1 MKFAGLALHPSRK
14 RTEKPC
20 YPARLTSPIHHDT
33 MNTNLRATIYF
44 AAILLIAP
52 LLAAAKTPATP
63 EKLNQ
68 LYAEYWEESLQAN
81 PLRATYIGD
90 NRFNDRFG
98 PVTSAERRESTRR
111 MAEKY
116 LVRTAEFDPAGLPA
130 EDRISYDL
138 LRYNLQQSLDALKY
152 PAHLVPINQMFG
164 QHLSFAQLGSG
175 RSAQPFRTVKDY
187 DNWLARAASF
197 PAVIDD
203 WIADMKEGIKAG
215 VVLPK
220 ALVRPML
227 PQVESLATD
236 DLDKNIYMS
245 PVKKFPA
252 GVSDDEQKRL
262 TAAYTKLV
270 RETMAPAHRKLLA
283 FLRETY
289 LPASRDSVGLSAI
302 PGGKAWYAFQAK
314 SSTTTDLT
322 PEAIHQI
329 GLDEVARI
337 RALLETAKTRV
348 GFKGTLKEFLAHLNT
363 APELRFK
370 TREEI
375 QAAYESLRPRV
386 DAKVP
391 AFFGRLPKTPFEI
404 RPVEAFREVAAA
416 PAQYSGGS
424 ADGSRPG
431 IFYYNAYQPET
442 RTRFTTTAFFLHEA
456 IPGHHFE
463 TSLAREHPSLPAF
476 RRFGGSGAY
485 GEGWGLYSELLGE
498 EMGLYD
504 SWQYVGRLT
513 AEIWRAVRLV
523 VDTGIHA
530 KGWTREQAIAYFMD
544 NVPQGEIV
552 ATQEVERYI
561 GVPGQALSYKIGEI
575 KIREL
580 RTRAEKALGK
590 KFDIREFH
598 DEILTHG
605 SVPLA
610 VLEAAVDRWIAAKGR
625 G

>member
-1 MKFAGLALHPSRK
+1 
-14 RTEKPC
+14 
-20 YPARLTSPIHHDT
+20 
-33 MNTNLRATIYF
+33 MNKNLRSAVYL
-44 AAILLIAP
+44 AALFLIAP
-52 LLAAAKTPATP
+52 VLALAKTPATP
-63 EKLNQ
+63 EKLNL
-68 LYAEYWEESLQAN
+68 LYAEYWEENLQAN
-81 PLRATYIGD
+81 PIRATFIGD

-98 PVTSAERRESTRR
+98 AVTSAERRAISKRI
-111 MAEKY
+111 ADKY
-116 LVRTAEFDPAGLPA
+116 LARIAAFDPAGLPA
-130 EDRISYDL
+130 AERISYDL

-152 PAHLVPINQMFG
+152 PSHLIPINQIFG
-164 QHLSFAQLGSG
+164 QHLLFAQLGSG
-175 RSAQPFRTVKDY
+175 RAAQPFRTVKDY

-203 WIADMKEGIKAG
+203 WMKDMREGIKAG

-220 ALVRPML
+220 ALVLPML
-227 PQVESLATD
+227 PQLENLSSD
-236 DLDKNIYMS
+236 DLDKNVYFS
-245 PVKKFPA
+245 PVKKFPV
-252 GVSDDEQKRL
+252 GVSEDDQKRL
-262 TAAYTKLV
+262 TAAYTALLREKL
-270 RETMAPAHRKLLA
+270 APAHRLLLA
-283 FLRETY
+283 FLRDTY

-314 SSTTTDLT
+314 SSTTTDPS

-337 RALLETAKTRV
+337 RALLETAKVRS

-375 QAAYESLRPRV
+375 QAAYESLRPSV

-391 AFFGRLPKTPFEI
+391 AYFGRVPKTPFEI

-416 PAQYSGGS
+416 PAQYSGGL

-442 RTRFTTTAFFLHEA
+442 RTHFTTTAIFLHEA

-463 TSLAREHPSLPAF
+463 GSLSREHASLPAF
-476 RRFGGSGAY
+476 RRFGGSSAY
-485 GEGWGLYSELLGE
+485 SEGWGLYSEMLGE

-504 SWQYVGRLT
+504 DPWQYVGRLSL
-513 AEIWRAVRLV
+513 EIWRAVRLV
-523 VDTGIHA
+523 VDTGLHA
-530 KGWTREQAIAYFMD
+530 KGWTREQSIAYFLE

-561 GVPGQALSYKIGEI
+561 GIPGQALSYKIGEI

-580 RTRAEKALGK
+580 RTRAEKVLGK
-590 KFDIREFH
+590 KFDLREFH

-605 SVPLA
+605 SVPLS
-610 VLEAAVDRWIAAKGR
+610 VLEAAVDRWIAGKNKR
-625 G
+625 

>member
-1 MKFAGLALHPSRK
+1 MKP
-14 RTEKPC
+14 
-20 YPARLTSPIHHDT
+20 
-33 MNTNLRATIYF
+33 NLRSTAFLATF
-44 AAILLIAP
+44 FLIAP
-52 LLAAAKTPATP
+52 VLALAKTPATP

-68 LYAEYWEESLQAN
+68 IYAEYWEENLQAN
-81 PLRATYIGD
+81 PLTATRIGD
-90 NRFNDRFG
+90 SRFNDRYG
-98 PVTSAERRESTRR
+98 AVTSAERLATTKRI
-111 MAEKY
+111 AEKY
-116 LVRTAEFDPAGLPA
+116 LARTAGFDPAGLPA

-138 LRYNLQQSLDALKY
+138 LRYNLQQSLDALKF
-152 PAHLVPINQMFG
+152 PSHLTPLNQIFG

-175 RSAQPFRTVKDY
+175 RASQPFRTVKDY

-197 PAVIDD
+197 PDVIDG
-203 WIADMKEGIKAG
+203 WINDMREGIKAG

-220 ALVRPML
+220 ALVLPML
-227 PQVESLATD
+227 PQFESLSTD
-236 DLDKNIYMS
+236 DLDKNVYMS

-252 GVSDDEQKRL
+252 GVSEEDQKRL
-262 TAAYTKLV
+262 TADYTKLV
-270 RETMAPAHRKLLA
+270 RETMVPAHRKLRA
-283 FLRETY
+283 FMRDTY
-289 LPASRDSVGLSAI
+289 LPACRDSVGLSAI

-322 PEAIHQI
+322 PDAIHQI

-337 RALLETAKTRV
+337 RTLLETAQART
-348 GFKGTLKEFLAHLNT
+348 GFKGTLNEFRAHLNT

-391 AFFGRLPKTPFEI
+391 AYFGRLPKTPFEI

-416 PAQYSGGS
+416 PAQYSSGL

-431 IFYYNAYQPET
+431 IFYYNAYQPHT
-442 RTRFTTTAFFLHEA
+442 RTRFSTTAIFLHEA

-463 TSLAREHPSLPAF
+463 GSLSREHASLPAF
-476 RRFGGSGAY
+476 RRYGGSSAY
-485 GEGWGLYSELLGE
+485 SEGWGLYSEMLGE

-504 SWQYVGRLT
+504 DPWQYVGRL
-513 AEIWRAVRLV
+513 ALEIWRGVRLV
-523 VDTGIHA
+523 VDTGVHA
-530 KGWTREQAIAYFMD
+530 KGWTREQAIAYFLE

-561 GVPGQALSYKIGEI
+561 AIPGQALSYKIGEI

-580 RTRAEKALGK
+580 RARAEKALGN

-598 DEILTHG
+598 DEILIHG
-605 SVPLA
+605 SVPLR
-610 VLEAAVDRWIAAKGR
+610 VLEAAVDRWIAAKVR

>member
-1 MKFAGLALHPSRK
+1 MK
-14 RTEKPC
+14 
-20 YPARLTSPIHHDT
+20 
-33 MNTNLRATIYF
+33 TNFRSVVYLV
-44 AAILLIAP
+44 AILLIAP
-52 LLAAAKTPATP
+52 VLAFAKTPATP

-68 LYAEYWEESLQAN
+68 LYAEYWEENLQAN
-81 PLRATYIGD
+81 PMLATRIGD
-90 NRFNDRFG
+90 NRFNDRYG
-98 PVTSAERRESTRR
+98 AVTSAERRATSKR

-116 LVRTAEFDPAGLPA
+116 LARTVEFEPTGLPA

-138 LRYNLQQSLDALKY
+138 LRYNLQQSLDALKFSS
-152 PAHLVPINQMFG
+152 HLIPINQIFG
-164 QHLSFAQLGSG
+164 QHLLFAQLGSG
-175 RSAQPFRTVKDY
+175 RGAQPFRTVKDY

-203 WIADMKEGIKAG
+203 WMKDMRVGIKTD

-220 ALVRPML
+220 ALVLPML
-227 PQVESLATD
+227 PQLNELAND
-236 DLDKNIYMS
+236 DLDKNVYFS

-252 GVSDDEQKRL
+252 GVSEEDQKRL
-262 TAAYTKLV
+262 TAAFTKLV
-270 RETMAPAHRKLLA
+270 QETMAPAHRKLLT
-283 FLRETY
+283 FVRETY
-289 LPASRDSVGLSAI
+289 LPASRDSVGLSAV
-302 PGGKAWYAFQAK
+302 PGGAAWYAFQAK

-322 PEAIHQI
+322 PEAIHTI
-329 GLDEVARI
+329 GLNEVTRI
-337 RALLETAKTRV
+337 RALFETAKTRT
-348 GFKGTLKEFLAHLNT
+348 GFKGTLKEFMAHLNT

-386 DAKVP
+386 EAKVP
-391 AFFGRLPKTPFEI
+391 AFFGRVPKSPFEI

-416 PAQYSGGS
+416 PAQYSGGT

-442 RTRFTTTAFFLHEA
+442 RTRFTTTAFFVHEA

-463 TSLAREHPSLPAF
+463 GSLAREHASLPAF

-485 GEGWGLYSELLGE
+485 SEGWGLYSEMLAE

-504 SWQYVGRLT
+504 DPWQYVGRLS

-523 VDTGIHA
+523 VDTGLHA
-530 KGWTREQAIAYFMD
+530 KGWTREQAIAYFLE

-605 SVPLA
+605 SVPLS

>member
-1 MKFAGLALHPSRK
+1 MKAKF
-14 RTEKPC
+14 C
-20 YPARLTSPIHHDT
+20 
-33 MNTNLRATIYF
+33 ATVYF
-44 AAILLIAP
+44 AAIFLFAP
-52 LLAAAKTPATP
+52 VLAFAKPPATP

-68 LYAEYWEESLQAN
+68 LYAEYWEENLQAN
-81 PLRATYIGD
+81 PMRATQIGD
-90 NRFNDRFG
+90 NRFNDRYG
-98 PVTSAERRESTRR
+98 AVTSAERRATSKSI
-111 MAEKY
+111 AEKY
-116 LVRTAEFDPAGLPA
+116 LARTAEFDPASLPA

-138 LRYNLQQSLDALKY
+138 LRYNLQQSLDALKF
-152 PAHLVPINQMFG
+152 PSHLTPINQIFG
-164 QHLSFAQLGSG
+164 AHLSFAQLGSG
-175 RSAQPFRTVKDY
+175 RAAQPFRTVKDY

-203 WIADMKEGIKAG
+203 WIADMREGIKAG

-220 ALVRPML
+220 ALVLPML
-227 PQVESLATD
+227 PQLEALAND
-236 DLDKNIYMS
+236 DLDKNVYFS
-245 PVKKFPA
+245 PVRKFPA
-252 GVSDDEQKRL
+252 GVNEEDQKRL

-283 FLRETY
+283 FVRDTY
-289 LPASRDSVGLSAI
+289 LPASRATVGLSAL
-302 PGGKAWYAFQAK
+302 PGGQAWYAFQAK
-314 SSTTTDLT
+314 SSTTTALT
-322 PEAIHQI
+322 PEAIHTI
-329 GLDEVARI
+329 GLNEVTRI
-337 RALLETAKTRV
+337 RALFETAKART
-348 GFKGTLKEFLAHLNT
+348 GFKGTLKEFMAHLNT

-386 DAKVP
+386 EARVP
-391 AFFGRLPKTPFEI
+391 AFFGRVPKSPFEI

-416 PAQYSGGS
+416 PAQYSSGT

-442 RTRFTTTAFFLHEA
+442 RTRFTTTAFFVHEA

-463 TSLAREHPSLPAF
+463 TSLRTEHASLPAF
-476 RRFGGSGAY
+476 RRFSGSGAY
-485 GEGWGLYSELLGE
+485 SEGWGLYSEMLAE

-504 SWQYVGRLT
+504 DPWQYVGRLS

-523 VDTGIHA
+523 VDTGLHA
-530 KGWTREQAIAYFMD
+530 KGWTREQAIAYFLE
-544 NVPQGEIV
+544 NVPQGELV

-561 GVPGQALSYKIGEI
+561 GAPGQALSYKIGEI

-605 SVPLA
+605 SVPLS
-610 VLEAAVDRWIAAKGR
+610 VLEAAVNRWVAGKGQR
-625 G
+625 QG

>member
-1 MKFAGLALHPSRK
+1 MHVTSHFATA
-14 RTEKPC
+14 
-20 YPARLTSPIHHDT
+20 
-33 MNTNLRATIYF
+33 
-44 AAILLIAP
+44 
-52 LLAAAKTPATP
+52 LAALLFILPALASAKSPATP

-68 LYAEYWEESLQAN
+68 LYTEYWEENLQAN
-81 PLRATYIGD
+81 PLIATRIGD
-90 NRFNDRFG
+90 NRFNDRYG
-98 PVTSAERRESTRR
+98 AVTSAERRETTKRI
-111 MAEKY
+111 AEKY
-116 LVRTAEFDPAGLPA
+116 LARTAAFDPAGLPA

-138 LRYNLQQSLDALKY
+138 LRYNLQQSLDALKF
-152 PAHLVPINQMFG
+152 PSHLTPLNQMFG

-175 RSAQPFRTVKDY
+175 RAAQPFRTVKDY

-197 PAVIDD
+197 PAVIDG
-203 WIADMKEGIKAG
+203 WMSDMRDGIKAG

-220 ALVRPML
+220 ALVLPML
-227 PQVESLATD
+227 PQLEALGND
-236 DLDKNIYMS
+236 DPDKNVYFS

-252 GVSDDEQKRL
+252 GVSEDEQKRL
-262 TAAYTKLV
+262 TAAYAKLV

-283 FLRETY
+283 FLRDTY
-289 LPASRDSVGLSAI
+289 LPASRESVGLSAL
-302 PGGKAWYAFQAK
+302 PNGQAWYAFQAK
-314 SSTTTDLT
+314 SSTTTELT
-322 PEAIHQI
+322 PEAIHKI

-337 RALLETAKTRV
+337 RGLLETAKVRV
-348 GFKGTLKEFLAHLNT
+348 GFKGTLKEFLAHLNS

-370 TREEI
+370 SREEI
-375 QAAYESLRPRV
+375 QAAYESVRPRV

-391 AFFGRLPKTPFEI
+391 AYFGRLPKTPFEI

-416 PAQYSGGS
+416 PAQYSGGTP
-424 ADGSRPG
+424 DGSRPG

-442 RTRFTTTAFFLHEA
+442 RTRFTTTAIFLHEA

-463 TSLAREHPSLPAF
+463 GSLSREHPSLPAF
-476 RRFGGSGAY
+476 RRFGGSSAY
-485 GEGWGLYSELLGE
+485 SEGWGLYAEFLGE

-504 SWQYVGRLT
+504 DPWQYVGRLST
-513 AEIWRAVRLV
+513 EIWRAVRLV
-523 VDTGIHA
+523 VDTGLHA
-530 KGWTREQAIAYFMD
+530 KGWTREQAIAYFLE

-552 ATQEVERYI
+552 AAQEVERYI
-561 GVPGQALSYKIGEI
+561 AISGQALSYKIGEI

-580 RTRAEKALGK
+580 RARAEKALGK

-605 SVPLA
+605 SVPLR

>member
-1 MKFAGLALHPSRK
+1 MNKSLHFAV
-14 RTEKPC
+14 
-20 YPARLTSPIHHDT
+20 YLT
-33 MNTNLRATIYF
+33 AF
-44 AAILLIAP
+44 LLVAP
-52 LLAAAKTPATP
+52 LLAIAKTPASP

-68 LYAEYWEESLQAN
+68 LYAEYWEENLQAN
-81 PLRATYIGD
+81 PMLATRIGD
-90 NRFNDRFG
+90 NRFNDRYG
-98 PVTSAERRESTRR
+98 AVTSAERRATSKRV
-111 MAEKY
+111 AEKY
-116 LVRTAEFDPAGLPA
+116 LARTAEFDPTGLPP

-152 PAHLVPINQMFG
+152 PSHLIPINQIFG

-175 RSAQPFRTVKDY
+175 RGAQPFRTVRDY
-187 DNWLARAASF
+187 DNWFARAASF

-203 WIADMKEGIKAG
+203 WIADMREGIKTG

-220 ALVRPML
+220 ALVLPIL
-227 PQVESLATD
+227 PQLEALAND
-236 DLDKNIYMS
+236 DLDKNVYYS

-252 GVSDDEQKRL
+252 GVSEEDQKRL
-262 TAAYTKLV
+262 TAAYTTLM
-270 RETMAPAHRKLLA
+270 RHTMAPAHRKLLA
-283 FLRETY
+283 FVRDAY
-289 LPASRDSVGLSAI
+289 LPSSRASVGLSAI
-302 PGGKAWYAFQAK
+302 TGGPAWYAFQAK

-322 PEAIHQI
+322 PEAIHTI
-329 GLDEVARI
+329 GLNEVTRI
-337 RALLETAKTRV
+337 RALFETAKTRT
-348 GFKGTLKEFLAHLNT
+348 GLKGTLKEFMTHLNS
-363 APELRFK
+363 APDLRFK

-416 PAQYSGGS
+416 PAQYSSGL

-442 RTRFTTTAFFLHEA
+442 RTRFTTAAIFVHEA

-463 TSLAREHPSLPAF
+463 GSLAREHPSLPAF
-476 RRFGGSGAY
+476 RRFGGSSAY
-485 GEGWGLYSELLGE
+485 SEGWGLYCEMLGE

-504 SWQYVGRLT
+504 DPWQYVGRLSL
-513 AEIWRAVRLV
+513 EIWRAVRLV
-523 VDTGIHA
+523 VDTGLHA
-530 KGWTREQAIAYFMD
+530 KGWTREQAITYFLE

-610 VLEAAVDRWIAAKGR
+610 VLEAAVDRWIAGKGQR
-625 G
+625 

>member
-1 MKFAGLALHPSRK
+1 MKP
-14 RTEKPC
+14 
-20 YPARLTSPIHHDT
+20 
-33 MNTNLRATIYF
+33 NLRSTAFLATF
-44 AAILLIAP
+44 FLIAP
-52 LLAAAKTPATP
+52 VLALAKTPATP

-68 LYAEYWEESLQAN
+68 IYAEYWEENLQAN
-81 PLRATYIGD
+81 PLTATRIGD
-90 NRFNDRFG
+90 SRFNDRYG
-98 PVTSAERRESTRR
+98 AVTSAERMATTKRI
-111 MAEKY
+111 AEKY
-116 LVRTAEFDPAGLPA
+116 LARTAGFDPAGLPA

-138 LRYNLQQSLDALKY
+138 LRYNLQQSLDALKF
-152 PAHLVPINQMFG
+152 PSHLTPLNQIFG

-175 RSAQPFRTVKDY
+175 RASQPFRTVKDY

-197 PAVIDD
+197 PAVIDG
-203 WIADMKEGIKAG
+203 WINDMREGIKAG
-215 VVLPK
+215 VVMPK
-220 ALVRPML
+220 ALVLPML
-227 PQVESLATD
+227 PQFESLSTD
-236 DLDKNIYMS
+236 DLDKNVYMS

-252 GVSDDEQKRL
+252 GVSEEDQKRL
-262 TAAYTKLV
+262 TADYTKLV
-270 RETMAPAHRKLLA
+270 RETMVPAHRKLRA
-283 FLRETY
+283 FMRDTY
-289 LPASRDSVGLSAI
+289 LPACRDSVGLSAI

-322 PEAIHQI
+322 PDAIHQI

-337 RALLETAKTRV
+337 RAMLETAKVRT
-348 GFKGTLKEFLAHLNT
+348 GFKGTLKEFMAHLNT

-375 QAAYESLRPRV
+375 QAAYEGIRPRV

-391 AFFGRLPKTPFEI
+391 AYFGRLPKTPFEI

-416 PAQYSGGS
+416 PAQYSSGL

-431 IFYYNAYQPET
+431 IFYYNAYQPHT
-442 RTRFTTTAFFLHEA
+442 RTRFSTTAIFLHEA

-463 TSLAREHPSLPAF
+463 GSLSREHASLPAF
-476 RRFGGSGAY
+476 RRYGGSSAY
-485 GEGWGLYSELLGE
+485 SEGWGLYSEKLGE

-504 SWQYVGRLT
+504 DPWQYVGRL
-513 AEIWRAVRLV
+513 ALEIWRGVRLV
-523 VDTGIHA
+523 VDTGVHA
-530 KGWTREQAIAYFMD
+530 KGWTREQAIAYFLE

-561 GVPGQALSYKIGEI
+561 AIPGQALSYKIGEI

-580 RTRAEKALGK
+580 RARAEKALGN

-598 DEILTHG
+598 DEILIHG
-605 SVPLA
+605 SVPLR
-610 VLEAAVDRWIAAKGR
+610 VLEAAVDRWIAAKVR

>member
-1 MKFAGLALHPSRK
+1 MTLNRRSAAHL
-14 RTEKPC
+14 
-20 YPARLTSPIHHDT
+20 
-33 MNTNLRATIYF
+33 
-44 AAILLIAP
+44 AAILFIAP
-52 LLAAAKTPATP
+52 VLAWAIPPATP
-63 EKLNQ
+63 EKMNQ
-68 LYAEYWEESLQAN
+68 IYNEYWEESLQSS
-81 PLRATYIGD
+81 PLRATFIGD
-90 NRFNDRFG
+90 SRFNDRYG
-98 PVTSAERRESTRR
+98 PVTSAERRAITKN

-116 LVRTAEFDPAGLPA
+116 LARTAEFDPSGLPA

-138 LRYNLQQSLDALKY
+138 LRYNLQQSLDGLKY
-152 PAHLVPINQMFG
+152 PSQLIPINQIFG

-203 WIADMKEGIKAG
+203 WIADMKAGIKAG

-220 ALVRPML
+220 ALVLPML
-227 PQVESLATD
+227 PQLEALGSD
-236 DLDKNIYMS
+236 DLDKNVYFS
-245 PVKKFPA
+245 PAKKFPA
-252 GVSDDEQKRL
+252 GFSEVDQKRL

-270 RETMAPAHRKLLA
+270 KETMAPAHRKLLS
-283 FLRETY
+283 FVRDTY
-289 LPASRDSVGLSAI
+289 LPASRASVGLSAI
-302 PGGKAWYAFQAK
+302 PGGAAWYAFQAK
-314 SSTTTDLT
+314 SSTTTDLS
-322 PEAIHQI
+322 PEVIHQI

-337 RALLETAKTRV
+337 RALFEKAKDRT
-348 GFKGTLKEFLAHLNT
+348 GFKGTLKEFIAHLNT

-370 TREEI
+370 NREEI
-375 QAAYESLRPRV
+375 QAAYEKLRPRV

-391 AFFGRLPKTPFEI
+391 AYFGRLPKTPFEI

-442 RTRFTTTAFFLHEA
+442 RTRFTTTAFFVHEA

-463 TSLAREHPSLPAF
+463 TSLAREHPSLPSF

-485 GEGWGLYSELLGE
+485 SEGWGLYSEMLAE

-504 SWQYVGRLT
+504 DPWQYVGRLS

-530 KGWTREQAIAYFMD
+530 KGWTREQAIAYFME

-610 VLEAAVDRWIAAKGR
+610 VLEAAVDRWMAGKVR
-625 G
+625 R

>member
-1 MKFAGLALHPSRK
+1 MNSNFRAGISFAIALLLTILA
-14 RTEKPC
+14 
-20 YPARLTSPIHHDT
+20 PAMAVAR
-33 MNTNLRATIYF
+33 
-44 AAILLIAP
+44 
-52 LLAAAKTPATP
+52 TPATA

-68 LYAEYWEESLQAN
+68 LYAEYWEENLQAN
-81 PLRATYIGD
+81 PMFATRIGD
-90 NRFNDRFG
+90 NRFNDRYG
-98 PVTSAERRESTRR
+98 AVTSAERRATSKRI
-111 MAEKY
+111 AEKY
-116 LVRTAEFDPAGLPA
+116 LARTAEFDPAGLPA

-138 LRYNLQQSLDALKY
+138 LRYNLQQSLESQKY
-152 PAHLVPINQMFG
+152 PSHLIPINQIFG
-164 QHLSFAQLGSG
+164 QHLAFAQLGSG

-187 DNWLARAASF
+187 DNWLARTASF
-197 PAVIDD
+197 PAVVDD
-203 WIADMKEGIKAG
+203 WIKDMREGVKIG
-215 VVLPK
+215 VVLPR
-220 ALVRPML
+220 ALVLPML
-227 PQVESLATD
+227 PQLEELAND
-236 DLDKNIYMS
+236 DINKNVYFS

-252 GVSDDEQKRL
+252 GVSEDDQKRL

-270 RETMAPAHRKLLA
+270 QETMAPAHRKLLA
-283 FLRETY
+283 FVRDTY

-302 PGGKAWYAFQAK
+302 PGGGAWYAFQAK
-314 SSTTTDLT
+314 SSTTTELT
-322 PEAIHQI
+322 PEAIHNI
-329 GLDEVARI
+329 GLNEVTRI
-337 RALLETAKTRV
+337 RALFEKAKDRT
-348 GFKGTLKEFLAHLNT
+348 GFKGSLKEFMAHLNT

-386 DAKVP
+386 DARVP
-391 AFFGRLPKTPFEI
+391 AFFGRVPKMAFEI
-404 RPVEAFREVAAA
+404 RPVEAFREVSAA
-416 PAQYSGGS
+416 PAQYSNGT

-442 RTRFTTTAFFLHEA
+442 RTRFTTTAFFVHEA

-463 TSLAREHPSLPAF
+463 TSLKIEHPSLPAF
-476 RRFGGSGAY
+476 RKFGGSGAY
-485 GEGWGLYSELLGE
+485 SEGWGLYCEMLGE

-504 SWQYVGRLT
+504 DPWQYVGRLS

-523 VDTGIHA
+523 VDTGMHS
-530 KGWTREQAIAYFMD
+530 KGWTREQAIAYFID

-610 VLEAAVDRWIAAKGR
+610 VLEAAVDRWIAGKSKR
-625 G
+625 